1 MQALPLTPP
10 DPLAVAAAQVR
21 RLQRLLDVYGPLLTD
36 HQREAC
42 RLRLD
47 DDWSYTELAEAFG
60 CTRSGA
66 YDLVRRALA
75 QLEHF
80 EERLGHA
87 AELARRDAVEA
98 ELRSQLRLRAGAPV
112 AAPAPAPG
120 GRRSGGD
127 EGEEAV

>member
-1 MQALPLTPP
+1 
-10 DPLAVAAAQVR
+10 VG

-47 DDWSYTELAEAFG
+47 DDWSYTELAEAFN

-98 ELRSQLRLRAGAPV
+98 QLRSELSLRVGPPAAV
-112 AAPAPAPG
+112 AAARAD
-120 GRRSGGD
+120 GRHPD
-127 EGEEAV
+127 QEAG

>member
-1 MQALPLTPP
+1 LPLTPL
-10 DPLAVAAAQVR
+10 DPLAAAAAQVGH
-21 RLQRLLDVYGPLLTD
+21 LQRLLDVYGPLLTD

-47 DDWSYTELAEAFG
+47 EDWSYTELAEAFG

-80 EERLGHA
+80 EARLGHA

-98 ELRSQLRLRAGAPV
+98 ELRARLSFRHEVG
-112 AAPAPAPG
+112 
-120 GRRSGGD
+120 
-127 EGEEAV
+127 